1 MVSTHDVSADA
12 ETAQPDG
19 HLSPPPTLAQVI
31 VSIRESRDEQTELL
45 RLLVNNSNCD
55 DTVVGNAQDEA
66 QSSYMKFL
74 TTQLP
79 TFTEASEPVE
89 VDHLLCTIESKF
101 DLHNCTKNQKTLFT
115 AQQLLG
121 DARAWWAN
129 FTATRPAN
137 QVQ

>member
-45 RLLVNNSNCD
+45 RLLVNNSNHD
-55 DTVVGNAQDEA
+55 DTVVGNARDEA
-66 QSSYMKFL
+66 RSSYVEFL

-89 VDHLLCTIESKF
+89 ADHLLYTIESKF

-115 AQQLLG
+115 TQQLLG
-121 DARAWWAN
+121 DARVWWAN